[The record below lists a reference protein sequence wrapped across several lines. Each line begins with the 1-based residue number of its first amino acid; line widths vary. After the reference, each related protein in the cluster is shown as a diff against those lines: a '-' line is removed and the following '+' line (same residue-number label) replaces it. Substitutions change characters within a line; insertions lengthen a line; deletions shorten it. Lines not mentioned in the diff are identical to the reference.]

1 MKPAILVVDDDK
13 AICDVLRDVL
23 SEHVFDVLVCH
34 SGNEAL
40 QIVAAEPS
48 IALILLDMMLPDTN
62 GLLVLQQVQKLRP
75 ALPVVMLTGMGSES
89 DVVVGLE
96 MGADDYIA
104 KPFNGR
110 VVVARVKAV
119 LRRSGALAVETSPT
133 KTSALQFNGWRLDT
147 DRCQLMNAR
156 QQQVALTQGEY
167 GLLLSL
173 VQNARKVLSREKLLE
188 LTHSES
194 LEVFDRTIDVLI
206 MRLRRKIEV
215 NPHQPTLIRTI
226 RGVGYVFAADVT
238 HGENNAV

>member
-1 MKPAILVVDDDK
+1 
-13 AICDVLRDVL
+13 
-23 SEHVFDVLVCH
+23 
-34 SGNEAL
+34 
-40 QIVAAEPS
+40 
-48 IALILLDMMLPDTN
+48 
-62 GLLVLQQVQKLRP
+62 
-75 ALPVVMLTGMGSES
+75 MLTGMGSES

-119 LRRSGALAVETSPT
+119 LRRSGALAVEISPT
-133 KTSALQFNGWRLDT
+133 KTSGLQFNGWRLDT
-147 DRCQLMNAR
+147 DRCQLMNA
-156 QQQVALTQGEY
+156 QQQQFDLTQGEY

-226 RGVGYVFAADVT
+226 RGVGYVFAADIT